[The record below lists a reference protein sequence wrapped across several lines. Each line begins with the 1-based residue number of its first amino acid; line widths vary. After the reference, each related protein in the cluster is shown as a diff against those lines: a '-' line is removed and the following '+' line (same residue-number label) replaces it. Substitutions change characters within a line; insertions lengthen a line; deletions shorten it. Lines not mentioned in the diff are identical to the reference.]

1 MHGLGLALARP
12 PLVADVL
19 AQGRV
24 VAVDDR
30 TVLNPVAYWL
40 DRPEGNLRPA
50 AAALARRIMQAA
62 GLGEATMARFL
73 A

>member
-1 MHGLGLALARP
+1 M
-12 PLVADVL
+12 L

-40 DRPEGNLRPA
+40 DRPEGALRPA
-50 AAALARRIMQAA
+50 AAEFARRIMRAA
-62 GLGEATMARFL
+62 GLDAATMTRFL
-73 A
+73 AT

>member
-1 MHGLGLALARP
+1 
-12 PLVADVL
+12 V

-40 DRPEGNLRPA
+40 DRPEGTLRPA
-50 AAALARRIMQAA
+50 AAEFARRIMRAA
-62 GLGEATMARFL
+62 GLDEVAAARFL
-73 A
+73 AA